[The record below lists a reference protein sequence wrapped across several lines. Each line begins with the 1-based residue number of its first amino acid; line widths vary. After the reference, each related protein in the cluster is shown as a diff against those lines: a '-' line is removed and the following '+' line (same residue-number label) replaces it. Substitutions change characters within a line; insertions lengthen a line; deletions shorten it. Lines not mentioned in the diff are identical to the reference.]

1 MDSYRAMPLIIE
13 IGDFLRNFILKGYD
27 QMNIV
32 LPYMLNE
39 SI

>member
-1 MDSYRAMPLIIE
+1 MDSYRAMPLILE
-13 IGDFLRNFILKGYD
+13 IGDFLHNFILKGCD

-32 LPYMLNE
+32 CSDMLNE